1 MSADNTG
8 PAVQSRERSETISLW
23 ISAVARAHRQHAGA
37 LLHGLG
43 LSAGQELL
51 LMLLWDKQ
59 PRSQAELTREMA
71 IEPPTTSKML
81 SRLERAGL
89 IARNRSERDRRT
101 VLVTLTEAGQALEA
115 PVNAAWRTLEED
127 TVAALTPKEQDTL
140 LVLLGRVLESLAA
153 KRRPA
158 IAGGSAG
165 VRAT

>member
-1 MSADNTG
+1 MSADNTES
-8 PAVQSRERSETISLW
+8 PAQGERSPTISLR
-23 ISAVARAHRQHAGA
+23 ISAVARLHRQHAGS

-71 IEPPTTSKML
+71 IEPPTVSKML

-89 IARNRSERDRRT
+89 IARNRSEVDRRT
-101 VLVTLTEAGQALEA
+101 VLVTLTEAGRALEG

-127 TVAALTPKEQDTL
+127 TVAALSPQEQDTL
-140 LVLLGRVLESLAA
+140 LILLGRVLDSLAA

-158 IAGGSAG
+158 TPVAPVS
-165 VRAT
+165 

>member
-8 PAVQSRERSETISLW
+8 PAAQNRERSETISLR
-23 ISAVARAHRQHAGA
+23 ISAVARVHRQHAGA

-71 IEPPTTSKML
+71 IEPPTVSKML

-89 IARNRSERDRRT
+89 IARNRSEVDRRIL
-101 VLVTLTEAGQALEA
+101 LVTLTEAGRALEG
-115 PVNAAWRTLEED
+115 PVNAAWRTLEQD
-127 TVAALTPKEQDTL
+127 TVAALTPQERDDL

-153 KRRPA
+153 KRR
-158 IAGGSAG
+158 G
-165 VRAT
+165 

>member
-8 PAVQSRERSETISLW
+8 SAVQSRERSETISLW
-23 ISAVARAHRQHAGA
+23 ISAVSRAHRQHAGA

-71 IEPPTTSKML
+71 IEPPTVSKML

-89 IARNRSERDRRT
+89 IARERSELDRRT
-101 VLVTLTEAGQALEA
+101 VLVTLTEAGQALEG

-127 TVAALTPKEQDTL
+127 TVAALSPQEQDTL
-140 LVLLGRVLESLAA
+140 LILLGRVLESLAA

-158 IAGGSAG
+158 TAPHPIASP
-165 VRAT
+165 

>member
-1 MSADNTG
+1 MSADDTG
-8 PAVQSRERSETISLW
+8 PAAQNRERSETISLK
-23 ISAVARAHRQHAGA
+23 ISAVARVHRQHAGA

-59 PRSQAELTREMA
+59 PRTQAELTREMA

-81 SRLERAGL
+81 SRLEKAGV
-89 IARNRSERDRRT
+89 IVRNRTELDRRT
-101 VLVTLTEAGQALEA
+101 VLVTLTEAGRALEG

-127 TVAALTPKEQDTL
+127 TVGALTPKEQDQF

-153 KRRPA
+153 KRR
-158 IAGGSAG
+158 
-165 VRAT
+165 

>member
-1 MSADNTG
+1 MSADNTPSAPQG
-8 PAVQSRERSETISLW
+8 RPRSATISLR
-23 ISAVARAHRQHAGA
+23 ISAVARVHRQHAGA

-51 LMLLWDKQ
+51 LMLLWDKE

-81 SRLERAGL
+81 SRLARAGL
-89 IARNRSERDRRT
+89 IVRKRSELDRRS
-101 VLVTLTEAGQALEA
+101 VLVTLTEAGRALEG

-127 TVAALTPKEQDTL
+127 TVAALTPQEQDDL

-153 KRRPA
+153 KRRA
-158 IAGGSAG
+158 
-165 VRAT
+165 

>member
-1 MSADNTG
+1 MSADHTR
-8 PAVQSRERSETISLW
+8 PAPRDRDRSETISLR
-23 ISAVARAHRQHAGA
+23 ISAVARVHRQRAGA

-43 LSAGQELL
+43 LAAGQELL
-51 LMLLWDKQ
+51 LMLLWDEE

-89 IARNRSERDRRT
+89 IARKRSESDRRS
-101 VLVTLTEAGQALEA
+101 VLVTLTAAGRALEG

-127 TVAALTPKEQDTL
+127 TVTALTPKQQDDL

-153 KRRPA
+153 KRRA
-158 IAGGSAG
+158 
-165 VRAT
+165 